1 MMFAANAS
9 PYRYR
14 YCTHTGAANFDQ
26 PTSDL
31 VAHELFGPPSEFSSS
46 KAAFLTRSAG
56 DYGYGLAHEPAPP
69 PGQLRQQQQRHQ
81 QPQQRQRQPR
91 QQLTI
96 DALRALELRRLHG
109 QAYLDHGGS
118 ALYSERQLDAALAQ
132 LKDTLLAN
140 PHSSGGGGGSGG

>member
-56 DYGYGLAHEPAPP
+56 DYGYGLAHEPPPP
-69 PGQLRQQQQRHQ
+69 PGQLRQQQPRHQPQRQ
-81 QPQQRQRQPR
+81 QPQQQR
-91 QQLTI
+91 LTI
-96 DALRALELRRLHG
+96 DSVRALELRRLHG
-109 QAYLDHGGS
+109 QAYLDNGGS

-140 PHSSGGGGGSGG
+140 PHSSGGGGSSNG